1 LFANST
7 SRSFV
12 NLEVGD
18 QEYHETDAHELMGM
32 TGLRSIRDR
41 PFLGI
46 SNQGRVDRR
55 KGSVRRVRITCHAEA
70 VRQAIVDF
78 GQHRRRQPSPG
89 QTHGVAESIT
99 SFSSR
104 YIVHSL

>member
-1 LFANST
+1 LKE
-7 SRSFV
+7 

-70 VRQAIVDF
+70 VREATVDF
-78 GQHRRRQPSPG
+78 GQNRRRQPSPG
-89 QTHGVAESIT
+89 QTHGIAEST
-99 SFSSR
+99 LPFRSK
-104 YIVHSL
+104 YIAHSL